1 MKEFKDKVAVITG
14 AASGIG
20 LGIARRAVKEGMKV
34 VLADIEKDALKQTEE
49 ELKSAGAE
57 VISVVTD
64 VSKLEDIE
72 NLAQKTIEAFGEVHL
87 LCNNAGVAA
96 PGALWECILSDWK
109 WVIGVNLWGV
119 INGIQTFLPI
129 MLQQDSECHIVNTSS
144 MAGLLHGDGING
156 IYSVTKQAVVALSES
171 LRTGFANP
179 LFGTKI
185 GVSVLCPGVVNT
197 KITNSERNRPAEFCG
212 PDYMPSF
219 ERIIKNHPEAEVLV
233 REAPKIWEN
242 GTPPDES
249 GDIVFEAI
257 KNDIFYIFTEIGI
270 TWEEGMKSR
279 FDGIWKDY
287 NQIKLIIK
295 DLKSKKTLMN
305 QK

>member
-34 VLADIEKDALKQTEE
+34 VLADIEKDALKQAEE

-57 VISVVTD
+57 VISVVAD

-72 NLAQKTIEAFGEVHL
+72 NLAQKTIKSFGEVHL

-96 PGALWECILSDWK
+96 PGALWECIYSDWE
-109 WVIGVNLWGV
+109 WVMGVNLWGV
-119 INGIQTFLPI
+119 IYGVQTFIPI
-129 MLQQDSECHIVNTSS
+129 MLKQESESYIVNTSS
-144 MAGLLHGDGING
+144 MAGILQGDGING

-171 LRTGFANP
+171 LRTAFVNP
-179 LFGTKI
+179 LFGSKI

-197 KITNSERNRPAEFCG
+197 KITSSERNRPAEFCG
-212 PDYMPSF
+212 EDYIPSLD
-219 ERIIKNHPEAEVLV
+219 RIIKNHPEAELLV

-257 KNDIFYIFTEIGI
+257 KNDVFYIFTEVGVN
-270 TWEEGMKSR
+270 WEDGMKGR

-287 NQIKLIIK
+287 NQIKLIIQ
-295 DLKSKKTLMN
+295 DLQSKKSS
-305 QK
+305 

>member
-1 MKEFKDKVAVITG
+1 MKEFNDKVAVITG

-34 VLADIEKDALKQTEE
+34 VLADIEEGALNQTEE

-57 VISVVTD
+57 VISVVVD

-72 NLAQKTIEAFGEVHL
+72 NLAQKTIETFGEVHL

-96 PGALWECILSDWK
+96 PGALWECILSDWN

-119 INGIQTFLPI
+119 INGIQTFIPI
-129 MLQQDSECHIVNTSS
+129 MLQQNNECHIVNTSS
-144 MAGLLHGDGING
+144 MAGLLHGDGTNG
-156 IYSVTKQAVVALSES
+156 IYAVTKQAVVALSES
-171 LRTGFANP
+171 LRRGFANP
-179 LFGTKI
+179 LFGSKI
-185 GVSVLCPGVVNT
+185 GVSVLCPGIVNT
-197 KITNSERNRPAEFCG
+197 KITDSERNRPAEFCG

-257 KNDIFYIFTEIGI
+257 KNDVFYIFTEVGVN
-270 TWEEGMKSR
+270 WEDGMKGR

-287 NQIKLIIK
+287 NQIKLIIQ
-295 DLKSKKTLMN
+295 DLQSKKPS
-305 QK
+305 

>member
-14 AASGIG
+14 SASGIG

-34 VLADIEKDALKQTEE
+34 VLADIEKDTLKQAEE

-64 VSKLEDIE
+64 VSKLENIE
-72 NLAQKTIEAFGEVHL
+72 TLAQKTIETFGEVHL

-96 PGALWECILSDWK
+96 PGMLWECILSDWK

-119 INGIQTFLPI
+119 INGIQTFIPI
-129 MLQQDSECHIVNTSS
+129 MLQQDNECHIVNTSS
-144 MAGLLHGDGING
+144 MAGILHGDGSNG
-156 IYSVTKQAVVALSES
+156 IYSVTKQGVVALSES
-171 LRTGFANP
+171 LRAGFANP

-185 GVSVLCPGVVNT
+185 GISVLCPGIVNT
-197 KITNSERNRPAEFCG
+197 KITSSERNRPVEFCG

-219 ERIIKNHPEAEVLV
+219 ERIIKNHPLAEQLV
-233 REAPKIWEN
+233 KEAPKIWEA
-242 GTPPDES
+242 GTPADES

-270 TWEEGMKSR
+270 TWEDGVKNR

-295 DLKSKKTLMN
+295 DLKTKKV
-305 QK
+305 

>member
-34 VLADIEKDALKQTEE
+34 VLADIEKDALDQVEQ
-49 ELKSAGAE
+49 ELKSSGAE

-64 VSKLEDIE
+64 VSKLENIE
-72 NLAQKTIEAFGEVHL
+72 NLAQKTIETFGEVHL

-96 PGALWECILSDWK
+96 PGALWECVLSDWK
-109 WVIGVNLWGV
+109 WVMGVNLWGV
-119 INGIQTFLPI
+119 IYGVQTFIPI
-129 MLQQDSECHIVNTSS
+129 MLEQGNECHIVNTSS
-144 MAGLLHGDGING
+144 MAGILQGDGVNG
-156 IYSVTKQAVVALSES
+156 IYAVTKQAVVALSES
-171 LRTGFANP
+171 LRTGFLNP
-179 LFGTKI
+179 LFGSKI

-212 PDYMPSF
+212 PDYIPSF
-219 ERIIKNHPEAEVLV
+219 ERIIKNHPEAEPLV
-233 REAPKIWEN
+233 REAPKIWEA
-242 GTPPDES
+242 GTHPDES

-257 KNDIFYIFTEIGI
+257 KKDIFYIFTEIGK
-270 TWEEGMKSR
+270 TWEDGMKNR

-287 NQIKLIIK
+287 NQIKIIIE
-295 DLKSKKTLMN
+295 DLKSN
-305 QK
+305 

>member
-34 VLADIEKDALKQTEE
+34 VLADIEEGALKQAEE
-49 ELKSAGAE
+49 ELRSGGAE

-64 VSKLEDIE
+64 VTKRE
-72 NLAQKTIEAFGEVHL
+72 NVETLAQKTIDAFGEVHL

-96 PGALWECILSDWK
+96 PGALWECVYSDWE

-119 INGIQTFLPI
+119 IYGIQTFIPI
-129 MLQQDSECHIVNTSS
+129 MIQQDSESYIVNTSS
-144 MAGLLHGDGING
+144 MAGIMHGDGVNG
-156 IYSVTKQAVVALSES
+156 IYAVTKQAVVALSES
-171 LRTGFANP
+171 LRTAFVNP
-179 LFGTKI
+179 LFKAKI

-197 KITNSERNRPAEFCG
+197 RITSSERNRPTEFCG
-212 PDYMPSF
+212 EDYLPPF
-219 ERIIKNHPEAEVLV
+219 DRIVKNHPEAAPLV
-233 REAPKIWEN
+233 REAPKIWEA
-242 GTPPDES
+242 GTDPDES

-257 KNDIFYIFTEIGI
+257 KKGVFYIFTEIGQN
-270 TWEEGMKSR
+270 WEDGMKGR

-287 NQIKLIIK
+287 NQIKLIIQ
-295 DLKSKKTLMN
+295 DLKSKTN
-305 QK
+305 

>member
-34 VLADIEKDALKQTEE
+34 VLADIEKDTLKQTEE

-64 VSKLEDIE
+64 VSKLENIDV
-72 NLAQKTIEAFGEVHL
+72 LAQKTIETFGEVHL

-96 PGALWECILSDWK
+96 PGALWECILSDWN
-109 WVIGVNLWGV
+109 WVMGVNLMGV
-119 INGIQTFLPI
+119 INGIHTFIPI
-129 MLQQDSECHIVNTSS
+129 MIEQDNECHIVNTSS
-144 MAGLLHGDGING
+144 MAGILHGDGTNG

-171 LRTGFANP
+171 LRAGFLNP
-179 LFGTKI
+179 LFKTKI

-197 KITNSERNRPAEFCG
+197 KITSSERNRPAEFCG
-212 PDYMPSF
+212 PDYIPSF
-219 ERIIKNHPEAEVLV
+219 ERIVKNHPEAEILV
-233 REAPKIWEN
+233 REAPKVWEQ
-242 GTPPDES
+242 GTHINES

-257 KNDIFYIFTEIGI
+257 KNDVFYIFTEIGKS
-270 TWEEGMKSR
+270 WEDGMKNR

-287 NQIKLIIK
+287 NQIKLIIE
-295 DLKSKKTLMN
+295 DLKSKKT
-305 QK
+305 

>member
-1 MKEFKDKVAVITG
+1 MREFKDKVAVITG

-20 LGIARRAVKEGMKV
+20 RGITRRAIKEGMKV
-34 VLADIEKDALKQTEE
+34 VLADIEKDALHQTEK

-64 VSKLEDIE
+64 VSKLENIE
-72 NLAQKTIEAFGEVHL
+72 KLAQKTIESFGEVHL
-87 LCNNAGVAA
+87 LCNNAGVAV
-96 PGALWECILSDWK
+96 PGALWECVLSDWK

-119 INGIQTFLPI
+119 INGIQTFIPI
-129 MLQQDSECHIVNTSS
+129 MLEQNNECHIVNTSS
-144 MAGLLHGDGING
+144 MAGLMHGDGING
-156 IYSVTKQAVVALSES
+156 IYSVSKQGVVALSES

-179 LFGTKI
+179 LFGSKI

-197 KITNSERNRPAEFCG
+197 KITTSERNRPAEFSG
-212 PDYMPSF
+212 PDYIPSF

-233 REAPKIWEN
+233 REAPKIWEK

-257 KNDIFYIFTEIGI
+257 KNDIFYIFTEIGAN
-270 TWEEGMKSR
+270 WETGMKNR

-287 NQIKLIIK
+287 NQIKLIIQ
-295 DLKSKKTLMN
+295 DLKSKKIS
-305 QK
+305 

>member
-1 MKEFKDKVAVITG
+1 MNEFKDKVAVITG

-34 VLADIEKDALKQTEE
+34 VLADIEKDSLNQAEE
-49 ELKSAGAE
+49 ELKSSGAE

-64 VSKLEDIE
+64 VSKLENIE
-72 NLAQKTIEAFGEVHL
+72 KLAQKTIETFGEVHL

-96 PGALWECILSDWK
+96 PGVFWESISSDWK

-119 INGIQTFLPI
+119 INGIQTFIPI
-129 MLQQDSECHIVNTSS
+129 MLQQDNECHIVNTSS
-144 MAGLLHGDGING
+144 MAGILHGDGTNG

-171 LRTGFANP
+171 LRMSFANP
-179 LFGTKI
+179 LFRSKI
-185 GVSVLCPGVVNT
+185 GVSVLCPGIVNT

-212 PDYMPSF
+212 PDYIPCF

-233 REAPKIWEN
+233 REAPKIWEK

-257 KNDIFYIFTEIGI
+257 KNDVFYIFTEIGV
-270 TWEEGMKSR
+270 TWENGMKSR

-287 NQIKLIIK
+287 TQIKNIIK
-295 DLKSKKTLMN
+295 DLKS
-305 QK
+305 

>member
-34 VLADIEKDALKQTEE
+34 VLADIEKDSLNQKEE
-49 ELKSAGAE
+49 ELKSTGAE

-64 VSKLEDIE
+64 VSKLENVKILADITVE
-72 NLAQKTIEAFGEVHL
+72 TFGEVHL

-96 PGALWECILSDWK
+96 PGVLWECITSDWK

-119 INGIQTFLPI
+119 INGIQTFIPI
-129 MLQQDSECHIVNTSS
+129 MLKQDNECHIVNTSS
-144 MAGLLHGDGING
+144 MAGLLHGDGTNG

-171 LRTGFANP
+171 LRMGFANP
-179 LFGTKI
+179 LFKAKI
-185 GVSVLCPGVVNT
+185 GVSVLCPGIVNT
-197 KITNSERNRPAEFCG
+197 RITDSERNRPAEFCG
-212 PDYMPSF
+212 PDYIPCF
-219 ERIIKNHPEAEVLV
+219 ERIIKNHPEAEELI
-233 REAPKIWEN
+233 REAPKIWEK
-242 GTPPDES
+242 GTSPDES

-257 KNDIFYIFTEIGI
+257 KKDIFYIFTEIGLA
-270 TWEEGMKSR
+270 WEDGMKNR

-287 NQIKLIIK
+287 NQIKQIIEELITK
-295 DLKSKKTLMN
+295 NSS
-305 QK
+305 